1 MTDENNDVLDLEKV
15 DNDIEN
21 TNKVEKRIKD
31 LSEKVKLTSE
41 ERDEKDR
48 LLVEQTKA
56 NEDLTKERDF
66 LNSFGDVLVKHPA
79 ASEFKDAIKE
89 KVLKGYS
96 VEDATVSTLSSEGKL
111 TPSEPK
117 PEEETKPENP
127 AGGSATT
134 PPAPGGEKKLEDMTR
149 DEKREKLVEAQERGD
164 LSIN

>member
-1 MTDENNDVLDLEKV
+1 MTDEKELDLEQI
-15 DNDIEN
+15 DNEIEKDS
-21 TNKVEKRIKD
+21 KVEKRIKD

-41 ERDEKDR
+41 ERDELKVLSEEKD
-48 LLVEQTKA
+48 TKISGL
-56 NEDLTKERDF
+56 EKERDF

-111 TPSEPK
+111 IPSETPK
-117 PEEETKPENP
+117 EETKPENP

-134 PPAPGGEKKLEDMTR
+134 PPVSEGDKKLEDMTR
-149 DEKREKLVEAQERGD
+149 DEKRAKLVEAQERGD